1 MALTFGRS
9 SAVLSAA
16 VLMVLGT
23 TACATKKYVRQTVSP
38 VEARVS
44 STETKTTEH
53 ASAIGALE
61 NNVSRADEKA
71 TEAGRWAKEAGES
84 ANRANEAA
92 GKANEAAGR
101 ANETAVQARSRA
113 DEAFNRVGSV
123 VENIDN
129 YQLITT
135 ETVLFPL
142 GKHQLTREGKEKL
155 DQAVS
160 NIKNSGNYI
169 LEVEGFTDPTG
180 SKEANLALSQRRA
193 DTVVRY
199 LTTEHQIPL
208 RKIHVIGVGEETA
221 VATEMRTRDAR
232 KQARRVEVK
241 VYALNL
247 SGGSQQSA
255 GVSGTSTGSP
265 DMNRTTD
272 TGMTRSTYGTG
283 TRARQ
288 MDANQT
294 GVSGSQSGQQ
304 TQPSGSTNPQE

>member
-9 SAVLSAA
+9 AAVFSAA
-16 VLMVLGT
+16 VFMVLGS

-113 DEAFNRVGSV
+113 DEAFTRVGSV
-123 VENIDN
+123 MENIDN
-129 YQLITT
+129 YQLVTT

-155 DQAVS
+155 DQAVG
-160 NIKNSGNYI
+160 NIKNAGNYV

-180 SKEANLALSQRRA
+180 SKETNLALSRRRA

-199 LTTEHQIPL
+199 LTTEHQVPL

-221 VATEMRTRDAR
+221 VAGEMRTRDAR

-247 SGGSQQSA
+247 NGGQQSA
-255 GVSGTSTGSP
+255 GITDSTGNSN
-265 DMNRTTD
+265 MSRTTD
-272 TGMTRSTYGTG
+272 TGVSRSTYGTG
-283 TRARQ
+283 TRARSS
-288 MDANQT
+288 DGANQT
-294 GVSGSQSGQQ
+294 GQQSGTATNPPQ
-304 TQPSGSTNPQE
+304 TTNPQQ